1 MVGSKM
7 REYCMTQS
15 FKELNT
21 TLIIE
26 ELKEIRESIDKLT
39 GLNGCVAYNDGE
51 FYRLI
56 KKLKQLEESIE

>member
-1 MVGSKM
+1 MN
-7 REYCMTQS
+7 QS

-39 GLNGCVAYNDGE
+39 GLNGCVAYNDAE

-56 KKLKQLEESIE
+56 KKLKQLEESISE

>member
-1 MVGSKM
+1 
-7 REYCMTQS
+7 MTPS

-56 KKLKQLEESIE
+56 KKLKQLEENIK

>member
-7 REYCMTQS
+7 RGYCMTPS
-15 FKELNT
+15 FK
-21 TLIIE
+21 E

-56 KKLKQLEESIE
+56 KKLKQLEESIK